1 MKVSHNELTGVCRR
15 AFEGLGFASGDHEDA
30 ADMVV
35 WLEQHGLGGVEALRR
50 GLDYLVDNSLAR
62 MRRQYDDPSLAVIDV
77 AGNSI
82 LVCGSLGADLA
93 YTKARH
99 KGLAVVK
106 LQNCHNRRL
115 MLGYLARCARRGMNM
130 LAFWRESHQPKVVEQ
145 VVSMRAWEEFPTLLL
160 YQIEDRDERLTRNH
174 SVTLICSPHF
184 ALLQTLHP
192 DPEEAA
198 LLQALGP
205 DDFEL
210 ESRAVWEQGMDVDDA
225 IWSRLKELAARTL
238 VESTDRAYQPYPG
251 EGGGIGG

>member
-1 MKVSHNELTGVCRR
+1 MKVSHNELTGLCRR

-30 ADMVV
+30 AEMVV
-35 WLEQHGLGGVEALRR
+35 WLEQHGLGGVEALRK
-50 GLDYLVDNSLAR
+50 GLDYLADNNLAR
-62 MRRQYDDPSLAVIDV
+62 MQRRYDDASLSVIDV
-77 AGNSI
+77 AGNSS

-93 YTKARH
+93 YTKARR

-130 LAFWRESHQPKVVEQ
+130 LVFWRESHMPAVVEQ

-160 YQIEDRDERLTRNH
+160 YQIDDEDTTHERNH
-174 SVTLICSPHF
+174 SVTLICCPHF

-192 DPEEAA
+192 DPEEAT
-198 LLQALGP
+198 LLEALGP
-205 DDFEL
+205 HDFKDK
-210 ESRAVWEQGMDVDDA
+210 SREVWECGLDVDES
-225 IWSRLKELAARTL
+225 IWTRLKELAARTL